1 MHFRNYIHFILRVN
15 LYELIDTLDQNKAQ
29 YVVNPLKD
37 FKRKRKLDFKRL
49 IRLMLTM
56 GSRTISGEI
65 ENDFCE
71 TSIDPDRPSA
81 SAFVQQR
88 AKIKHEAFEFLFRE
102 FVLSLSATAQRQI
115 SFEIRMT
122 LIHLSSIVQKAIIR
136 YI

>member
-1 MHFRNYIHFILRVN
+1 MHFRNYIHFILRDK
-15 LYELIDTLDQNKAQ
+15 LYEHIDTLDQNKAL

-37 FKRKRKLDFKRL
+37 FTRKRKLDFKRL

-88 AKIKHEAFEFLFRE
+88 AKIKHEAGDLY
-102 FVLSLSATAQRQI
+102 
-115 SFEIRMT
+115 
-122 LIHLSSIVQKAIIR
+122 QKVKE
-136 YI
+136 